1 MNTDGRGDMKVVI
14 VGGHSRIALLL
25 TGLLSRQGHAVVGTV
40 RSEGQGR
47 DVVTAGGTP
56 LVLDIETVTVQA
68 LSQALRGRDAVVF
81 AAGAGYGSTTRQK
94 EAIDRDGPILLAD
107 AAEKAGVNRY
117 VLISSMGADDFDN
130 RSADPFQIYL
140 RLKSEADANLRAR
153 ALDWTIVRPSGLDD
167 RPGSGRVRLGDEI
180 GGGSIPRADVA
191 ALIAR
196 LLSEGVGIRRQFEVT
211 SGSERI
217 EDLVF

>member
-1 MNTDGRGDMKVVI
+1 MQVVI

-40 RSEGQGR
+40 RHEGQGN
-47 DVVTAGGTP
+47 DVVTVGGTP
-56 LVLDIETVTVQA
+56 LVLDIETVGVRA
-68 LSQALRGRDAVVF
+68 LAESLSGADAVVF
-81 AAGAGYGSTTRQK
+81 AAGAGYGSTTGEK
-94 EAIDRDGPILLAD
+94 EAIDRDGPILLAN
-107 AAEKAGVNRY
+107 AAEQAGVNRY
-117 VLISSMGADDFDN
+117 VLISSMGADHFDN
-130 RSADPFQIYL
+130 GSADPFQIYL

-167 RPGSGRVRLGDEI
+167 RPGTGRVKLGNGL

-196 LLSEGVGIRRQFEVT
+196 LLSEGVGIRHQFEVT

-217 EDLVF
+217 DDLVF

>member
-1 MNTDGRGDMKVVI
+1 MKVVI

-25 TGLLSRQGHAVVGTV
+25 TGILSRQGHAVVGTV
-40 RSEGQGR
+40 RSESQGPE
-47 DVVTAGGTP
+47 VVAAGGTP
-56 LVLDIETVTVQA
+56 LVLDIEAIGVQA
-68 LSQALRGRDAVVF
+68 LAESLSGADAVVF
-81 AAGAGYGSTTRQK
+81 AAGAGYGSTTEQK
-94 EAIDRDGPILLAD
+94 EVIDRDGPILLAD

-117 VLISSMGADDFDN
+117 VLISSMGADYFDPG
-130 RSADPFQIYL
+130 SASPFQIYL

-167 RPGSGRVRLGDEI
+167 RPGLGRVRLGDGL

-211 SGSERI
+211 SGPERI